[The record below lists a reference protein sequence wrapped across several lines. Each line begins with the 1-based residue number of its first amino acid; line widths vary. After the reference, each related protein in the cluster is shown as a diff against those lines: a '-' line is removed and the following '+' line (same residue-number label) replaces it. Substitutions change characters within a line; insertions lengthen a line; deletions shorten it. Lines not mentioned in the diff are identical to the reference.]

1 MAAERTAYRA
11 GGGGDAEQRQQ
22 QQQHVLLAEV
32 AEDELSVALGAPDSA
47 APLSSRLPTAP
58 LLEGTARRSAGPG
71 EWLRRKLAGLGGQGA
86 PAPGARLSHA
96 RWCACRVL
104 PVTACALL
112 ATLALAFVAGVP
124 HVGQVVMDQSTMNVL
139 RMHMKLPTATAI
151 TLNATV
157 ELHDTGPFDAVM
169 HGSRCEVVHEGVVL
183 AQMSMPELHLRG
195 GEPLHFS
202 MESEMLVL
210 NVTAFTKAT
219 AQILQ
224 GVGGVWYI
232 RGEPEVSVGLL
243 GLTRRFKVALNKPFV
258 VPPTLLED
266 VRAFDT
272 LVLDRSTR
280 DSFAISST
288 TTFFSSS
295 ILELFHLGLFQ
306 FDLEVLVD
314 KRTGAVVDD
323 AAAYEAAQ
331 AQRANDDVEIVKLGR
346 VSMQDFD
353 LRQGVNRLNATGDVV
368 KTERNAKV
376 LSQFVSAFMD
386 GATQRAI
393 IRGPVHAASP
403 FLNDVVTQAISFEGL
418 PDRPIDGSYID
429 ARTLNGF
436 SVRLPRADGDGDA
449 HGNALALADDEDNGV
464 VHYRGT
470 IVVGHNPLNRNLR
483 QRDIVT
489 EVRFSEPLG
498 YNLNNA
504 LLGKWHCPTSTAMAE
519 LFSAPGMYEGNASR
533 PAVIDMPPNERVT
546 FFLPGRP
553 LPGQITQKPCTVLGV
568 KVAGDYDC
576 CMVSVQAA
584 ASCRAK
590 AHGSKTFDVD
600 IDSRFL
606 LELGDFSLALRSRQK
621 RTPTLFA
628 DEMTAG
634 FLLDAELKCS
644 DFDFL

>member
-1 MAAERTAYRA
+1 MDADRTAYRA
-11 GGGGDAEQRQQ
+11 LGGGDDEQRQQQ
-22 QQQHVLLAEV
+22 QQQHVLLAEE
-32 AEDELSVALGAPDSA
+32 AEDELSVT
-47 APLSSRLPTAP
+47 LSSHLPTQ
-58 LLEGTARRSAGPG
+58 LLEGAARRSAGPG
-71 EWLRRKLAGLGGQGA
+71 EWLRHKLAGFGGHGA
-86 PAPGARLSHA
+86 PAPIARLSHA

-104 PVTACALL
+104 PVTACALV
-112 ATLALAFVAGVP
+112 ATLALAFFAGVP
-124 HVGQVVMDQSTMNVL
+124 HVGQIVMDQSTMNVL

-169 HGSRCEVVHEGVVL
+169 YGSRCEVVHEGVVL
-183 AQMSMPELHLRG
+183 AQMWMPELHLRG

-331 AQRANDDVEIVKLGR
+331 AQRTNNDVELVKLGR

-368 KTERNAKV
+368 KTERNANV

-436 SVRLPRADGDGDA
+436 SVRLPRADGDGNA
-449 HGNALALADDEDNGV
+449 HGDALALAADDNGA
-464 VHYRGT
+464 VHYRGA

-498 YNLNNA
+498 YDLNNA

-590 AHGSKTFDVD
+590 AHGRKTFDVD

-606 LELGDFSLALRSRQK
+606 LELGDFSLALRSRQTK
-621 RTPTLFA
+621 TPTLFA

-634 FLLDAELKCS
+634 FLLDAELQCS
-644 DFDFL
+644 EFDFF

>member
-1 MAAERTAYRA
+1 MHAAYRA
-11 GGGGDAEQRQQ
+11 LPGGDAEHEGERGG
-22 QQQHVLLAEV
+22 AEEAELRV
-32 AEDELSVALGAPDSA
+32 AVASPDGGALSAS
-47 APLSSRLPTAP
+47 AP
-58 LLEGTARRSAGPG
+58 LLEGLAQRST
-71 EWLRRKLAGLGGQGA
+71 GQGA
-86 PAPGARLSHA
+86 SRASHG

-104 PVTACALL
+104 PAAACALALSL
-112 ATLALAFVAGVP
+112 AVAFVALVP
-124 HVGQVVMDQSTMNVL
+124 VVGQVVMDQSTMSVL

-151 TLNATV
+151 TLNASV
-157 ELHDTGPFDAVM
+157 ELHDTGMFDAVM
-169 HGSRCEVVHEGVVL
+169 YGSRCEVVHEGVVL
-183 AQMSMPELHLRG
+183 AEMSMPELRFRG

-202 MESEMLVL
+202 MESEMLVR
-210 NVTAFTKAT
+210 NVTAFTAAT
-219 AQILQ
+219 AKILQ
-224 GVGGVWYI
+224 GVGGVWFI

-243 GLTRRFKVALNKPFV
+243 GLTRRFKVALDKPFV

-280 DSFAISST
+280 ESFAISST

-295 ILELFHLGLFQ
+295 ILELYNLGLFE

-314 KRTGAVVDD
+314 KSTGAVVGD

-331 AQRANDDVEIVKLGR
+331 ARRVNDDVELVKLGR

-353 LRQGVNRLNATGDVV
+353 LRQGFNRLNATGDVV

-386 GATQRAI
+386 GVTQRAI

-418 PDRPIDGSYID
+418 LERPIDGSYID
-429 ARTLNGF
+429 AHTLNGF
-436 SVRLPRADGDGDA
+436 SVRLPRAEGEGED
-449 HGNALALADDEDNGV
+449 DNGA

-470 IVVGHNPLNRNLR
+470 IVVGHNPLNAHLR
-483 QRDIVT
+483 QCDIVT

-498 YNLNNA
+498 YDLDNA

-533 PAVIDMPPNERVT
+533 PAVVDMPPNERVT

-553 LPGQITQKPCTVLGV
+553 LPGQVTQRPCTVLGV
-568 KVAGDYDC
+568 KVAGTYDC

-590 AHGSKTFDVD
+590 ARGRKTFDVD

-606 LELGDFSLALRSRQK
+606 LKLGDFSLALRSRQR

-628 DEMTAG
+628 EEMTAG

-644 DFDFL
+644 DFTFL